1 MTYIHRSITILAL
14 IDDVWEYLTE
24 TDKIAEWLMPNTFVA
39 QEGHHFTMDCPPG
52 IGSGA
57 PVRCE
62 VKELKPPHDGRA
74 RLVYTW
80 VIDSPYT
87 ETLLEID
94 LVEVAEATAATSFTL
109 VGIPATAPCAIAM
122 SRAGTCCSTTV
133 CAPCSNAV
141 TDLYRTAISL
151 SPPVV

>member
-1 MTYIHRSITILAL
+1 MTYIHRSITIFAL
-14 IDDVWEYLTE
+14 IDDVWEYLIE
-24 TDKIAEWLMPNTFVA
+24 ADKIAEWLMPNTFVA
-39 QEGHHFTMDCPPG
+39 QEGHQFTMDCPPG

-94 LVEVAEATAATSFTL
+94 LVEVAEATRCDLVHSGWDPGDSTL
-109 VGIPATAPCAIAM
+109 RDRHEQGWDM
-122 SRAGTCCSTTV
+122 LLDNRLRALLERR
-133 CAPCSNAV
+133 
-141 TDLYRTAISL
+141 D
-151 SPPVV
+151 